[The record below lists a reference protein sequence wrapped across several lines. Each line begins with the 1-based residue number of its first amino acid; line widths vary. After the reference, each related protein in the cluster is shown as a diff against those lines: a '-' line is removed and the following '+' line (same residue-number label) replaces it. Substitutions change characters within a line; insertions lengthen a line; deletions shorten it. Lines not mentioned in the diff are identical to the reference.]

1 MLALF
6 VIVPLVAAA
15 LLSLALG
22 KKPKAIRWVAL
33 SASILSLVIAIYV
46 AMGPQ
51 GVSRLDWFSIAGY
64 SFGISIAT
72 NPLNAFLLLIVAG
85 ITPLIFAYSIGYLD
99 TLSEQS
105 RFYTEM
111 CIFAAAMMLFAISG
125 NFITMFIAWE
135 MLGITSYLLI
145 GFWYWREKAPVAAR
159 KAITTILIGDIM
171 MLMGMLLIWST
182 YHTFEFAALATVADS
197 QALQVA
203 MILITLAAFTK
214 SAQFPFHEWL
224 ADAMEGPTP
233 VSAFLHSST
242 MVKAGVFL
250 IAVLLP
256 VIVAV
261 HLQWLLIIVGI
272 VTALIGATNAIAERH
287 IKRILAY
294 STMEDMGL
302 MFVALGFNAIYAAM
316 LLFLV
321 QAFYKALLFMDAGSI
336 MRINTDKEDIY
347 NVYESGARKGVLIS
361 ALIGSASLAGIFP
374 LSGFFGKAA
383 VESVA
388 SNAVIYALLLLVE
401 ILSSFYIFRWLIIPS
416 RKAPLE
422 EDREIVVNAKT
433 MSKWMAAPAY
443 ILAIAVVASSLA
455 YLYLPRY
462 LLGLT
467 YPVISITG
475 SIVDTVVVLMG
486 ALAAYYVYAKGNR
499 SYLSSTHPT
508 FHKIMLNSMAVNAV
522 YVYITKAV
530 SLAASAVGSIDYAFD
545 KSIYALSS
553 MFVKI
558 GDVLK
563 KMETG
568 QTNTYVA
575 AFIIGFVILLLAVV
589 L

>member
-1 MLALF
+1 MF

-499 SYLSSTHPT
+499 SYLSSTHPM